1 MFWYPA
7 IIATDSSDA
16 CQNIL
21 TLHSTFKSVQFCI
34 VDCRLLFVSSSS
46 TASYPAAA
54 QANKEQ

>member
-21 TLHSTFKSVQFCI
+21 TLHSTFKSVRLY
-34 VDCRLLFVSSSS
+34 CRLLFVSSSS

-54 QANKEQ
+54 QANEEQ